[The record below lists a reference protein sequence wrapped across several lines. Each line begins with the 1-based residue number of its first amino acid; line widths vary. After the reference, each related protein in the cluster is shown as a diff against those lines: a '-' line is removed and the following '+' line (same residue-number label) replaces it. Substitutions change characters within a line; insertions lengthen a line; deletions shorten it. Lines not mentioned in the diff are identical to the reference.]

1 MLAITRRPGE
11 RVTLYLPDGQTIE
24 VVVVATTNKL
34 VRLGID
40 APQEVDIVRNE
51 ILERQND
58 D

>member
-1 MLAITRRPGE
+1 MISRRPGE
-11 RVTLYLPDGQTIE
+11 KVTLYLPDGQAIE
-24 VVVVATTNKL
+24 VVVVSMTNKL

-40 APQEVDIVRNE
+40 APQEVDIIRNE